1 MQTNLKNTP
10 NIQGKSVVFI
20 DARYFKFLLQQQG
33 FRQRINFRTFAEL
46 ICNESELFRAYFF
59 DCVTPT
65 SQRLFEAVGRL
76 PGFVCRAGSLKQMPE
91 GGMVQKGVD
100 VQLAL
105 DMAETATT
113 CPAVNNIILVSG
125 DADFEP
131 AARFAQRH
139 GKKVFVVGSERTG
152 QQACISR
159 KLEAT
164 CDGLI
169 RVDTDLLL
177 KAGLYDRAAPLPVQ
191 TKQLELPVP
200 TSTLNDGERGEV
212 NAGEIV
218 VVNHGASAA
227 CKKDGI
233 VIAKPGAR
241 IHALKGATVYLFHGV
256 ELTGTQGY
264 TLIPCVVG
272 SGRVILPE
280 VAA

>member
-1 MQTNLKNTP
+1 MQNIKRTQK
-10 NIQGKSVVFI
+10 IQGKSAVFI

-33 FRQRINFRTFAEL
+33 FGRRINFRTFAEL
-46 ICNESELFRAYFF
+46 ICDESELFRAYFF

-65 SQRLFEAVGRL
+65 SQRLFEAVSRL
-76 PGFVCRAGSLKQMPE
+76 PGFIARAGNLKQMPE

-105 DMAETATT
+105 DMADVATAFAEVT
-113 CPAVNNIILVSG
+113 NLILVSG

-131 AARFAQRH
+131 AARFAQQR

-152 QQACISR
+152 QHACIAR

-164 CDGLI
+164 CDGVI
-169 RVDTDLLL
+169 RVSTQLLE
-177 KAGLYDRAAPLPVQ
+177 KATLYDRVTPLAVQ
-191 TKQLELPVP
+191 PKVLELPAP
-200 TSTLNDGERGEV
+200 TATLNSGERNEV

-218 VVNHGASAA
+218 LVSGGAYAV
-227 CKKDGI
+227 CKKDGT

-241 IHALKGATVYLFHGV
+241 IHALKGATVYLFHDV
-256 ELTGTQGY
+256 EFSGTQGY
-264 TLIPCVVG
+264 KLIPCVAG
-272 SGRVILPE
+272 SGKVFLPE